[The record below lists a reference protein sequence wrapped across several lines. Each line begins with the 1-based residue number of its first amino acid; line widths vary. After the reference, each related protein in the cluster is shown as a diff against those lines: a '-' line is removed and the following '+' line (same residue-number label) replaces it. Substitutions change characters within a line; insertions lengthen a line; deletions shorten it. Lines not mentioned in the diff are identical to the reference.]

1 MCKQS
6 SFLLDP
12 VRLYTYFKEYA
23 GVAELVDALD
33 SGSSVRKDVR
43 VRVSPSAP
51 RININQFCNNF
62 TFGNK
67 WACVW
72 HKTDLYF
79 VFNLSTT
86 YHEIF

>member
-1 MCKQS
+1 MS
-6 SFLLDP
+6 VYSFYST
-12 VRLYTYFKEYA
+12 VVVYICINEIVA

-51 RININQFCNNF
+51 RPIINQFRNKF

-67 WACVW
+67 KA
-72 HKTDLYF
+72 
-79 VFNLSTT
+79 
-86 YHEIF
+86 